1 MSDIATQIENF
12 RLTDEDAQKCI
23 EFLGLRE
30 HSEGKDA
37 IIHGPLDLPKQLE
50 LLRLLCLFRSRGFSS
65 DNLHELVDKML
76 SEYDRF
82 VREVNA

>member
-1 MSDIATQIENF
+1 MSDISNQIANF
-12 RLTDEDAQKCI
+12 RLADEDAQKCI

-30 HSEGKDA
+30 HAEGKDA
-37 IIHGPLDLPKQLE
+37 TIHGPLDLPKQLE
-50 LLRLLCLFRSRGFSS
+50 LLKLLCQFRSRGFSS